1 MEPMANAIIAD
12 ETMPMN
18 APALDSAVALE
29 NSRSQLRRELI
40 LALRPEDLKHL
51 ADLRAAENR
60 RGAEREAA
68 HLRSLAELLRHH
80 QR

>member
-1 MEPMANAIIAD
+1 MANARTA
-12 ETMPMN
+12 EEAMHLNPQV
-18 APALDSAVALE
+18 LDSAVALE

-40 LALRPEDLKHL
+40 LALRPEDLKHI

-60 RGAEREAA
+60 RGAEQEAA